1 MTNAFWIPLP
11 AALVTLLLA
20 ACGSAPPVAPVPAPE
35 VSISRPLTE
44 PVEDALEWTGRTA
57 AVEEVEV
64 RARVSGYIAKVHFVE
79 GTMVRA
85 GDLLFEIDPREYR
98 AAVLRSEGEVARL
111 RALLARAEAEV
122 ARTQRLRPA
131 GAASEREVETAIA
144 QKGAAEGELR
154 AALAQLEQARLD
166 LEFTRVTA
174 AIAGRVSRA
183 EITAGNL
190 VVVGPQGGPLL
201 TTIVRQDPMYVYFD
215 VDERS
220 LLQFRQARLGQRGEA
235 VPPDVRSANAPV
247 RIGLANE
254 EGFPHAGTI
263 DFIDNRVDPATGTI
277 RVRGVFANADGLLA
291 PGLFVRVRLPLGPPR
306 PALLVAERAIG
317 TDQDRK
323 FVLVVNAQNV
333 VEYRPVTLG
342 ARHGALRVVLS
353 GLGAEDWVVVNG
365 VQRARPGL
373 TVTPQRVAMQP
384 AAPPPAS

>member
-1 MTNAFWIPLP
+1 MTSAFWIPLP

-64 RARVSGYIAKVHFVE
+64 RARVSGYIEKVHFVE

-144 QKGAAEGELR
+144 QKGAAEGELK

-306 PALLVAERAIG
+306 PAVLVTERAIG

-342 ARHGALRVVLS
+342 ARHGSLRVVLS

-365 VQRARPGL
+365 VQRARPGV

-384 AAPPPAS
+384 AAPPPVS

>member
-1 MTNAFWIPLP
+1 MTSAFWIPLP

-144 QKGAAEGELR
+144 QKGAAEGELK

-174 AIAGRVSRA
+174 AIPGRVSRA

-190 VVVGPQGGPLL
+190 VVVGAQGGPLL

-220 LLQFRQARLGQRGEA
+220 LLDFRQARVGQRGEA
-235 VPPDVRSANAPV
+235 VPHDVRSANAPV

-254 EGFPHAGTI
+254 NGFPHAGTI

-277 RVRGVFANADGLLA
+277 RVRGVFANADELLA

>member
-1 MTNAFWIPLP
+1 MTSAFWIPLP

-64 RARVSGYIAKVHFVE
+64 RARVSGYIEKVHFVE

-144 QKGAAEGELR
+144 QKGAAEGELK

-306 PALLVAERAIG
+306 PAVLVTERAIG

-365 VQRARPGL
+365 VQRARPGV

-384 AAPPPAS
+384 AAPPPVS

>member
-1 MTNAFWIPLP
+1 MTSAFWIPLP

-64 RARVSGYIAKVHFVE
+64 RARVSGYIEKVHFVE

-144 QKGAAEGELR
+144 QKGAAEGELK

-174 AIAGRVSRA
+174 AIAGRASRA

-306 PALLVAERAIG
+306 PAVLVTERAIG

-365 VQRARPGL
+365 VQRARPGV

-384 AAPPPAS
+384 AAPPPVS